1 MATLK
6 VPTLGGTQFWAD
18 RRYKG
23 GWRVQE
29 NVVSGHCRLLDS
41 ANRRHHFGTFENC
54 TSQLAAQE
62 VEHTPADVV
71 VLLHGL
77 GRNRKSLNKLSLAL
91 QKDGHCAIQLDYPST
106 RRSLDA
112 HVSQVLEVLENLE
125 GTQRVSFVTH
135 SLGGIVARGVLAS
148 PDWPE
153 HLTPGRV
160 VMIAPPNQGAALAR
174 RIKEGMPLLF
184 SAVVGPSGIQIA
196 EGVPYPEP
204 RVPVMVIAG
213 APRQGAGLNPL
224 LDGEDDGVVMVAETK
239 LSSMEEHL
247 AVNEIHTTIM
257 NHPEA
262 EAATLRFLRSCSSKR
277 NNRMIPNRR
286 AGQQG

>member
-1 MATLK
+1 MTAIN

-18 RRYKG
+18 RRYRA

-29 NVVSGHCRLLDS
+29 NVVSGHCRVLD
-41 ANRRHHFGTFENC
+41 ATNRRRKFGSFETC
-54 TSQLAAQE
+54 VSCLDAQYLEQTSS
-62 VEHTPADVV
+62 DVV

-77 GRNRKSLNKLSLAL
+77 GRNRKSLNRLSLAL
-91 QKDGHCAIQLDYPST
+91 QKDGHRTIQLDYPST

-125 GTQRVSFVTH
+125 GALRISFVTH

-148 PDWPE
+148 PYWPE

-174 RIKEGMPLLF
+174 KIKEGMPLLF
-184 SAVVGPSGIQIA
+184 SAVVGPSGVQIA

-213 APRQGAGLNPL
+213 APRQGAGLNPV

-262 EAATLRFLRSCSSKR
+262 EAATLRFLRSCLNATAR
-277 NNRMIPNRR
+277 EMTNMEP
-286 AGQQG
+286 